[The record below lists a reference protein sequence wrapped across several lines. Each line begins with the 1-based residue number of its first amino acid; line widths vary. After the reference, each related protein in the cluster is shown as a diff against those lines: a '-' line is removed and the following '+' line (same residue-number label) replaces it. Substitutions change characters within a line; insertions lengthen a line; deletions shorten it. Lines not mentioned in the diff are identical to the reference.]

1 MNADG
6 SNQTKLTKNG
16 WWDTFPSWSADGTKI
31 AFVTDRDGGYA
42 IYAMNVDGTN
52 YIEGDWTNYAM
63 GPAGE
68 RQALLTYGSGYDSY
82 PSWGLVG
89 QKIESQ
95 K

>member
-1 MNADG
+1 
-6 SNQTKLTKNG
+6 
-16 WWDTFPSWSADGTKI
+16 
-31 AFVTDRDGGYA
+31 
-42 IYAMNVDGTN
+42 MNVDGTN

-89 QKIESQ
+89 QKVESQ